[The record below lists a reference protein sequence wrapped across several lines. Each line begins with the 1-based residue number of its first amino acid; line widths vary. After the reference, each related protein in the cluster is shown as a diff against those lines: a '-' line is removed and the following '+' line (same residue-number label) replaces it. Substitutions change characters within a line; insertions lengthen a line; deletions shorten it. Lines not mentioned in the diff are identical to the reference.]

1 MSELVS
7 ANPCPGLFYETPA
20 QDGILMRIRVPGGIL
35 TVAQASAIAE
45 ITDRWK
51 TSTIQVTNRANL
63 QFRAVSSAPEIF
75 EILKNIGLAAKNA
88 QVDHLRNVMASPT
101 AGIDPS
107 ELIDTR
113 SLVQDI
119 DTYIQSTPE
128 LAGLPPK
135 FSIGIDGGGQVSIGT
150 RSEQAWQHRYN
161 EIQLSAIS
169 SNQLQLA
176 FAADKQLYETG
187 IVIDATECVSAIAT
201 LAKVYLSYV
210 QQSQRPKK
218 PRMRDMLKDWGVQG
232 ILDRAGFATFSTAI
246 SLKSEIASLIGV
258 HAQKQAGLFYIGI
271 ALPLGQLSIA
281 QFQHL
286 IELAK
291 TYGSGEIRLT
301 PWQSIILPN
310 IADPSTVLQELS
322 GFSIDPIQSSIVAC
336 AGKPGCAS
344 AETHTQADAHALTQS
359 LKHPINIHITGCPKG
374 CAQPSPA
381 DITLLGTRME
391 QSEAY
396 YLFAG
401 EELLTEQ
408 PVSDLSTIAQLIN
421 ARYD

>member
-1 MSELVS
+1 
-7 ANPCPGLFYETPA
+7 
-20 QDGILMRIRVPGGIL
+20 
-35 TVAQASAIAE
+35 
-45 ITDRWK
+45 
-51 TSTIQVTNRANL
+51 
-63 QFRAVSSAPEIF
+63 
-75 EILKNIGLAAKNA
+75 
-88 QVDHLRNVMASPT
+88 
-101 AGIDPS
+101 
-107 ELIDTR
+107 
-113 SLVQDI
+113 
-119 DTYIQSTPE
+119 
-128 LAGLPPK
+128 
-135 FSIGIDGGGQVSIGT
+135 
-150 RSEQAWQHRYN
+150 
-161 EIQLSAIS
+161 
-169 SNQLQLA
+169 
-176 FAADKQLYETG
+176 
-187 IVIDATECVSAIAT
+187 
-201 LAKVYLSYV
+201 
-210 QQSQRPKK
+210 
-218 PRMRDMLKDWGVQG
+218 MLKDWGVQG

-246 SLKSEIASLIGV
+246 SLKSGIASLIGV
-258 HAQKQAGLFYIGI
+258 HAQKQAELFYIGI

-344 AETHTQADAHALTQS
+344 AETHTQADAHALTPS